1 MSQPQPQP
9 VNQLQLEQAFEAFTR
24 VSHELDTSYRELE
37 NKVEGLTKEL
47 LNARSARLRELA
59 EKERL
64 AHRLSS
70 LIAALPGGV
79 LIVDESGLVRDANPE
94 AIGLLGGPLM
104 SEHWDDVLARSAQ
117 LSAQTGKEISLKSG
131 KRISVV
137 SRQLDLSGDRVVLI
151 TDVTEIHQLQEQL
164 GQKKR
169 LAALGEMA
177 ARLAHQIRTPLSST
191 TLYLSQ
197 LGREDLPA
205 DRRRDISAKVV
216 DRLGHMGKL
225 VDGMLSFVRG
235 EAPVQQVIYLNQV
248 LASFENTVRPQ
259 LVAGNASLSVPEV
272 DNTLVVLGDLDELA
286 GVLCNLAMNAVE
298 ASEAPVSLDVWVG
311 ALNNE
316 WLQIRFRDDGPNLRC
331 VMAS

>member
-1 MSQPQPQP
+1 MSQPQPQPQP

-131 KRISVV
+131 
-137 SRQLDLSGDRVVLI
+137 
-151 TDVTEIHQLQEQL
+151 
-164 GQKKR
+164 
-169 LAALGEMA
+169 
-177 ARLAHQIRTPLSST
+177 
-191 TLYLSQ
+191 
-197 LGREDLPA
+197 
-205 DRRRDISAKVV
+205 
-216 DRLGHMGKL
+216 
-225 VDGMLSFVRG
+225 
-235 EAPVQQVIYLNQV
+235 
-248 LASFENTVRPQ
+248 
-259 LVAGNASLSVPEV
+259 
-272 DNTLVVLGDLDELA
+272 
-286 GVLCNLAMNAVE
+286 
-298 ASEAPVSLDVWVG
+298 
-311 ALNNE
+311 
-316 WLQIRFRDDGPNLRC
+316 
-331 VMAS
+331 